1 MSDKYKREIEEILK
15 QAGEIAVPEKK
26 RQPKTSLWR
35 LIWRNITRS
44 LGGKMWSLSP
54 SRVMLIAVVLF
65 LLSMVFRATG
75 LGIVG
80 PLAWAGLLLFII
92 GYAMFFIRPKK
103 VEKLWRGQP
112 IDITGET
119 LWNRIRRK
127 LKK

>member
-15 QAGEIAVPEKK
+15 QAGDIVSPEKR
-26 RQPKTSLWR
+26 RQPKIGLWR

-44 LGGKMWSLSP
+44 LGGKLWSFSP
-54 SRVMLIAVVLF
+54 GRIMLIAVVLF

-92 GYAMFFIRPKK
+92 GYAMFFVRPRK

-112 IDITGET
+112 IDDTGET
-119 LWNRIRRK
+119 WWNRIRRK
-127 LKK
+127 FK

>member
-15 QAGEIAVPEKK
+15 QAGDIVSPEKR
-26 RQPKTSLWR
+26 RQPKKSLWR

-44 LGGKMWSLSP
+44 LGGKLWSFSP
-54 SRVMLIAVVLF
+54 GRIMLIAVVLF

-92 GYAMFFIRPKK
+92 GYAMFFVRPQK

-112 IDITGET
+112 IDDTGET
-119 LWNRIRRK
+119 WWTRIRRK

>member
-1 MSDKYKREIEEILK
+1 
-15 QAGEIAVPEKK
+15 
-26 RQPKTSLWR
+26 
-35 LIWRNITRS
+35 
-44 LGGKMWSLSP
+44 MWSFSP

-65 LLSMVFRATG
+65 LLSMVFRAAG

-119 LWNRIRRK
+119 WWNRIRRK

>member
-1 MSDKYKREIEEILK
+1 MSDRYKREIEEILK
-15 QAGEIAVPEKK
+15 QAGEIAGRGQK
-26 RQPKTSLWR
+26 RPPKIGLWR

-103 VEKLWRGQP
+103 VEKLWRSQP
-112 IDITGET
+112 IDDSGET
-119 LWNRIRRK
+119 WWDRIRRK

>member
-15 QAGEIAVPEKK
+15 QAGDIVSPEKR
-26 RQPKTSLWR
+26 RQPKIGLRR

-44 LGGKMWSLSP
+44 LGGKLWSFSP
-54 SRVMLIAVVLF
+54 GRIMLIAVVLF

-92 GYAMFFIRPKK
+92 GYAMFFVRPRK

-112 IDITGET
+112 IDDTGET
-119 LWNRIRRK
+119 WRNRIRRK
-127 LKK
+127 FK

>member
-44 LGGKMWSLSP
+44 LGGKMWSFSP

-65 LLSMVFRATG
+65 LLSMVFRAAG

-119 LWNRIRRK
+119 WWNRIRRK

>member
-15 QAGEIAVPEKK
+15 QAGDIVSPEKR
-26 RQPKTSLWR
+26 RQPKIGLWR
-35 LIWRNITRS
+35 LIWRNIIRS
-44 LGGKMWSLSP
+44 LGGKLWSFSP
-54 SRVMLIAVVLF
+54 GRIMLIAVVLF

-92 GYAMFFIRPKK
+92 GYAMFFVRPRK

-112 IDITGET
+112 IDDTGET
-119 LWNRIRRK
+119 WWNRIRRK
-127 LKK
+127 FK